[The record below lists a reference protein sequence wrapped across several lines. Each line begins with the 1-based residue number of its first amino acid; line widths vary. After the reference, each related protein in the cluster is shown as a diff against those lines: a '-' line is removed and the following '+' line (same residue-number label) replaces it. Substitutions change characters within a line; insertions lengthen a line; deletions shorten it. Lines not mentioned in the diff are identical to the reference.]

1 MKTNLIHP
9 IEPIYDESSEILI
22 LGSFPSVISREENMY
37 YANPH
42 NRFWKV
48 MEILFEEEVNDKK
61 VFCLKHHIA
70 LWDVIHSCTIN
81 KSSDASITDVKVNDF
96 TKILKNSNIHTIFTT
111 GSKANQLY
119 NKYVSLDLPQI
130 ALPSTSSA
138 NASMKIDELVE
149 KYKII
154 LEYIHE

>member
-61 VFCLKHHIA
+61 AFCLKHHIA

-81 KSSDASITDVKVNDF
+81 NSSDASITDVKVNDF

-119 NKYVSLDLPQI
+119 NKNVSLDLPQI